1 MQDFLDIRDLAADT
15 LTALIAAARG
25 LKAARDGLPRGM
37 PDSAPALPGRRLL
50 MLFEKPSTRTR
61 LSFDLAMR
69 QLGGDALDLE
79 GGKLQLGRGET
90 IEDTGRVLSL
100 FGDAVVFRGHDH
112 AALEALA
119 EAATVPVING
129 LTNHSHPCQ
138 ALADAMT
145 VIEEFGTL
153 EGVKVA
159 YLGDANNVARSLM
172 EVVAAL
178 GGRIAVAAPA
188 ALGFDADFA
197 AFAAEHA
204 GAVDLVHDPAAALA
218 DARVVYTDTWH
229 SMGLEHGAGAERH
242 FLPFRVD
249 EKAMARAA
257 ADAIFL
263 HCLPA
268 HRGEE
273 VVDAVIDGPASRVW
287 RQAENRLHVQKAI
300 LIWCLGGG
308 QALAELP
315 AAPERDH
322 RGRR

>member
-1 MQDFLDIRDLAADT
+1 MHDFLDIRDLAPST
-15 LTALIAAARG
+15 LAALVAAARR
-25 LKAARDGLPRGM
+25 LKAARAGLPRGL

-112 AALEALA
+112 EALKA
-119 EAATVPVING
+119 LAAAATVPVING

-138 ALADAMT
+138 ALADVMT
-145 VIEEFGTL
+145 MIEEFGAI

-172 EVVAAL
+172 EAVVAF

-197 AFAAEHA
+197 AFAAAHP
-204 GAVDLVHDPAAALA
+204 GAVELVHDPAAALA

-229 SMGLEHGAGAERH
+229 SMGLEHGAEAARH

-249 EKAMARAA
+249 ETAMAQAA

-300 LIWCLGGG
+300 LIWCLDGEE
-308 QALAELP
+308 ALAGGDG
-315 AAPERDH
+315 A
-322 RGRR
+322 GG